1 VPGAKIELM
10 DGADHHGGGG
20 AATSCTVWSDSSGQY
35 VADHIAPGT
44 VTMQIT
50 HPGFDTLSVQVAVAP
65 QGIVRLNVSLAP
77 ELVVLDSVRVPGIAS
92 ARSSAPV
99 IDNGANDAGDWR
111 WRGSPADAAGSTSD
125 PDVFR
130 VLDGDP
136 TIAMRPEWPAALM
149 DRGGP
154 AGQVL
159 VRVDGLPIWNPVHAG
174 ASLAAIPPD
183 AVASVTLHDGSLPA
197 AFGDRLAAVV
207 DIGTR
212 DSIGGASSGIAAL
225 GPDAARAA
233 WTAPLAIGG
242 AQGSVLVSGRVSDAG
257 VSTLEPAAAGFRDRW
272 GDGLATASLAS
283 GPTSIRVVAVGSGDQ
298 LRPDDELVP
307 DRSIR
312 ADMRTP
318 WQTLTAG
325 LVWAQ
330 ILGDHTPLVTRIS
343 SAAFSATVPGQL
355 GVSAPTLESGVHQL
369 EGSTQLSVHRTTLG
383 ADADVLAVRYHVTPD
398 DADAGGATAGTGASA
413 LALGDGGRRPL
424 DLRGEPVLVG
434 AFAEHVWGPGDSAW
448 QITTGLRGAVMTGTT
463 PRIEPRLAGTLRLA
477 PGVIASAGLARTHQ
491 YVQSL
496 RDPDS
501 PYGAQ
506 IGLDLPAAA
515 GMGGMPIAQS
525 DAATAGIS
533 TQVATVARLTVNGF
547 ARRLS
552 GLAVVSPAHPDA
564 FAVYG
569 FDRGSGRVTGGGVEL
584 DGVAGRFTWQTA
596 YGLGTTVE
604 RFDAVRYHPAGEI
617 GQALFAAAGVQLGHA
632 TELRVANW
640 IASGQRPGSLDA
652 LPGGRDADDDGAA
665 PGARDTDDDGG
676 TAATTPGDHGL
687 PGALASPASLPPYM
701 RADIQLRREWRV
713 GPGSGHMSTFVTLA
727 NALNHGNI
735 AAFLPRELGAPLR
748 AIVLLP
754 RSLLAGMSW
763 AY

>member
-1 VPGAKIELM
+1 
-10 DGADHHGGGG
+10 
-20 AATSCTVWSDSSGQY
+20 
-35 VADHIAPGT
+35 
-44 VTMQIT
+44 
-50 HPGFDTLSVQVAVAP
+50 
-65 QGIVRLNVSLAP
+65 
-77 ELVVLDSVRVPGIAS
+77 VVLDSVRVPGIAS
-92 ARSSAPV
+92 ARSPAAV
-99 IDNGANDAGDWR
+99 LDNGAHDPGDWR
-111 WRGSPADAAGSTSD
+111 WQGSPADAAGSTGD

-136 TIAMRPEWPAALM
+136 TMAMRPDWPAGLM

-212 DSIGGASSGIAAL
+212 DSIGGASSGIAAI
-225 GPDAARAA
+225 GPDAARAT
-233 WTAPLAIGG
+233 WTAPVAVGG
-242 AQGSVLVSGRVSDAG
+242 AQGSVLVSGRVSDGG

-283 GPTSIRVVAVGSGDQ
+283 GPTSIRVVAVGSGD
-298 LRPDDELVP
+298 RVTPDDELVP

-312 ADMRTP
+312 TGMRTP

-325 LVWAQ
+325 MVWTEL
-330 ILGDHTPLVTRIS
+330 LGERAHLATRIS

-369 EGSTQLSVHRTTLG
+369 EGSTQLSIGRTTVG
-383 ADADVLAVRYHVTPD
+383 SDVDVLAVRYHVTPD
-398 DADAGGATAGTGASA
+398 DADAGGPMAGTGGSA
-413 LALGDGGRRPL
+413 FALGDGRRRPL
-424 DLRGEPVLVG
+424 DLSAEPVLAG
-434 AFAEHVWGPGDSAW
+434 AFAEHVWGPADSAW
-448 QITTGLRGAVMTGTT
+448 QLTTGLRGAVMTGTT
-463 PRIEPRLAGTLRLA
+463 PRIEPRLAATVRLA

-515 GMGGMPIAQS
+515 GMGGMPVAQS

-533 TQVATVARLTVNGF
+533 TQLATSARLTVDGYV
-547 ARRLS
+547 RRMS
-552 GLAVVSPAHPDA
+552 GLAVVNPAHPDA

-569 FDRGSGRVTGGGVEL
+569 FDRASGHVTGGGVEL
-584 DGVAGRFTWQTA
+584 DGVAGRFTWRTA

-617 GQALFAAAGVQLGHA
+617 GQTLFAAAAVHLGHT

-652 LPGGRDADDDGAA
+652 LPGGRDADDDGSA
-665 PGARDTDDDGG
+665 PGARDADDDGG

-701 RADIQLRREWRV
+701 RADIQLRRDWRL
-713 GPGSGHMSTFVTLA
+713 GPANGRMSAFVTLA

-735 AAFLPRELGAPLR
+735 AEFLPRELGAPLR